1 MPIDDITKT
10 GRQTWKDLQ
19 KQNNPDNTGYTAN
32 DAKAFRMTLNQLQ
45 APVEPVPFEQL
56 GDFGHSRYDRGKEG
70 VPMWALDN
78 LEDYRA
84 HRQSSL
90 NKMGAGIGK
99 GVALAAT
106 TFIDGT
112 LGLLTGAV
120 EGIGAL
126 ASGAGGYEAVSK
138 LWDNSVSNALKQV
151 NDEMEKILPNY
162 RTKAEQERE
171 WWQNLGTANFWADT
185 FIKNLG
191 FTVGAFYSG
200 QAWNTALKAA
210 GVLKSAAS
218 AQVVGS
224 VMSAVNEG
232 RIEANNNSKDFL
244 TAQREQL
251 KLGYDKALADID
263 NDPALND
270 YEKAVRISDLDK
282 TYAQLDQKAQHEADR
297 MGLAVL
303 IGNTAILSASNLW
316 QFGKLYSRG
325 FDNAKGIMGRIQSG
339 IEREGIKGGVKE
351 GGKYV
356 AETMTKGQMVRRALT
371 NPLAEGFEEMNQ
383 AFIAEH
389 AGLFRSSDNPDAYY
403 KALTD
408 PEYEYKTRDWF
419 SSFTEGLAN
428 TYGSGDRWQEFAV
441 GWLTGAIGMPTV
453 GRVNNA
459 DANTYL
465 GRGKAVG
472 ISGGFLGELRS
483 LNAQNIKRQSTADAM
498 NKFVD
503 NMNQQIGHMAQ
514 SNYFTDAMDG
524 WAADQNQFEWTN
536 ARDNEMFTG
545 FSAFRKA
552 GRLNDFKEIINQ
564 DFENLTDEKLQE
576 IAINTT
582 PAVELNDD
590 GTAKRT
596 DASGKVLTA
605 GWRDK
610 KTGQLLSETPEGRE
624 QMRQELTEKR
634 NRIQDALDSYEKAL
648 ETVRGIGNNFLTDDE
663 ENEMAWLKWKM
674 SIFDKRFGELKQG
687 NEPFIRTLDDAID
700 KFIYRQSGQLL
711 EDKQNERTAEGKRKL
726 GGKAK
731 AKYAPVNI
739 ANGEQVMS
747 YMQSVKNYLDM
758 LQQANSPSMA
768 AALLE
773 YTPEITEV
781 LKAFKPEFLKE
792 YMSIDTD
799 AFNESI
805 NQLSDMA
812 KISSSYKQFSETYD
826 KFTKDPLKLK
836 ENRNKIDSENQKT
849 QEAVNKVKQEEA
861 LKNMSVSEINEQIDN
876 GTLNPDDI
884 NLGSLD
890 EGIVANFEEAEA
902 VRNTKDGLIRKVESS
917 DADDVTKKVALDM
930 LSKYNPDSVD
940 QLIDLESGIYNDPTA
955 IDIPQEVI
963 NAVEGEEKKADLI
976 DNVMA
981 NAKSLLSQAIDT
993 LENENAEIPDTS
1005 SINALEGF
1013 EIEDTTGR
1021 DGTTKTITVNEE
1033 RKEQYEKQ
1041 QKESKDVT
1049 NPMNRIS
1056 VVNKMMLYID
1066 KHVSAP
1072 LETTQRDALEQA
1084 LFSVVG
1090 QFNRLYKDGN
1100 SSESILKAISST
1112 RGYQIADSIFPIKP
1126 LLENYFKG
1134 IGDYIDEQEETFE
1147 PADSTEEQQ
1156 DTTPNVSEEDVVN
1169 EVALESTRKEYESKS
1184 PKPYNFWRTTSTQLP
1199 INKKAYDNTEF
1210 WKQAE
1215 SLGYKGEQLQ
1225 RIKAIG
1231 EFFEKNR
1238 VFDRVNQ
1245 GEVQAGDKIGF
1256 SIVKDLNDKAGSIVI
1271 LITDSKGNIIGDMP
1285 AMTDATV
1292 DDYIGLRDF
1301 LQSIL
1306 DEYEKAD
1313 SPDTFTSTK
1322 TSIVNKTM
1330 IGKVPYSRNRNNLN
1344 KVFGDVPFKLGIAM
1358 NAGKTAVI
1366 GTPGITKYDNDPI
1379 RNVTLPALK
1388 AKAGQPY
1395 LLMPTSD
1402 KTGISQYIPVP
1413 FLMDRYNPRMQG
1425 TTFDKIITDLVTKLY
1440 TANNKNVMSVIK
1452 DFKEFFAIPEFH
1464 VNYLDNEIINV
1475 SIRTADM
1482 QDRITIYNRAGD
1494 DLNAFVNS
1502 IKQSLYK
1509 LQLPIQV
1516 SRKYI
1521 NSFYGDT
1528 DYNRMLGELATVNL
1542 DEGST
1547 HTISDWFTIKMVDA
1561 NGKVVDTKS
1570 PKSIGINPTTKS
1582 VETKPVANNQNPTI
1596 VLTRNGL
1603 LGTTANQQTWESLTP
1618 EQQQFIA
1625 SKSKP
1630 KQSQLMQQLVAA
1642 KAMGNSVDE
1651 ILGTRY
1657 SVADGRKESFDLNK
1671 ELAWLDKVLPQFS
1684 IDENKQL
1691 IAGLQHAGLDLYGMF
1706 KEGLIYLNSTN
1717 QTRGTT
1723 YHEAFHAV
1731 FLTLLTDKERAEVI
1745 KEAEKKFGNLEGLE
1759 LEEKLAEDFRQ
1770 YVEYEEYSGSWFK
1783 KIWRKLKR
1791 MIQHLR
1797 GKDSV
1802 LNALYYDINHGNY
1815 KKFTPTTSN
1824 EIRYNNKELE
1834 DIKSKAI
1841 VGGTFMKAPNGK
1853 DTNLTERQWL
1863 QVRTKAFKDWFGDW
1877 ENDAVNASKVVDE
1890 NGEPLV
1896 VYHGGSLT
1904 NVFDTKGQRKTRGA
1918 GIKKGDIGAYFTS
1931 NRGSALNYEEI
1942 HRYKNSDGVFDII
1955 ESLKEAGVSDE
1966 EIDKVW
1972 DTELLGLR
1980 SGTRDFFLN
1989 IRNPKKTYYK
1999 GTYKNGFSKEDT
2011 NVGNNDGQIIKRSD
2025 TNEVEYVAFNPNQI
2039 KSATDNNGEFSKTN
2053 DDIRYREIPKMSKDE
2068 ESRLNDYR
2076 YIRSIITNMTNDAF
2090 NVREKY
2096 IEYRDVMKD
2105 ESAAERLLEKA
2116 VKKAWEQLH
2125 PKEKVDVNVKVVDN
2139 NNATGIIK
2147 SFTING
2153 INYMDEYLRLLE
2165 LENNISEIKEIQ
2177 RLERQYIN
2185 SRTKEQLISEQA
2197 LIDQGD
2203 TFRYRVAVE
2212 NYYNNYNEQSESI
2225 QKEWSDIG
2233 GVPEEFS
2240 NENYETKKHC
2250 NY

>member
-1 MPIDDITKT
+1 MAFTDITKE
-10 GRQTWKDLQ
+10 GLQSYRSLQKDNDLQ
-19 KQNNPDNTGYTAN
+19 NSSELNDWYNNFIQSMDHSYLPQYQSGLIN
-32 DAKAFRMTLNQLQ
+32 
-45 APVEPVPFEQL
+45 APSVINAAQL
-56 GDFGHSRYDRGKEG
+56 GLEDYGNSRYDSD
-70 VPMWALDN
+70 VATLDELMN
-78 LEDYRA
+78 YQDYRA

-112 LGLLTGAV
+112 LGLLTGTV
-120 EGIGAL
+120 EGIGA
-126 ASGAGGYEAVSK
+126 AINGEGFYSSVSK

-162 RTKAEQERE
+162 RTKAEQEKE
-171 WWQNLGTANFWADT
+171 WWQNLGTANFWADS

-244 TAQREQL
+244 AAQREQL
-251 KLGYDKALADID
+251 RLGYEAALADINND
-263 NDPALND
+263 NTLND
-270 YEKAVRISDLDK
+270 YEKAAKISALDDN
-282 TYAQLDQKAQHEADR
+282 YAQLDQRAQQEADK

-303 IGNTAILSASNLW
+303 IGNTVILSASNLW

-339 IEREGIKGGVKE
+339 IEREGIKGGIKE

-356 AETMTKGQMVRRALT
+356 AETMTKGQMVRRALA

-389 AGLFRSSDNPDAYY
+389 AGLYRSSDDPDAYY

-459 DANTYL
+459 DANAWA
-465 GRGKAVG
+465 GHGAVS
-472 ISGGFLGELRS
+472 ISGGILGELRS
-483 LNAQNIKRQSTADAM
+483 QQAQNAERQSTADAM

-503 NMNQQIGHMAQ
+503 NLNQQVGHMAQ
-514 SNYFTDAMDG
+514 SNYFTNAMDG
-524 WAADQNQFEWTN
+524 WAADKNQFEWTN

-552 GRLNDFKEIINQ
+552 GRLDDFKEIINQ

-610 KTGQLLSETPEGRE
+610 KTGQLLSETEEGRQ

-634 NRIQDALDSYEKAL
+634 DRIKDALDSYEKAL
-648 ETVRGIGNNFLTDDE
+648 ETVRGIGNNSLTDDE

-687 NEPFIRTLDDAID
+687 NEPFIRTLDEAID

-711 EDKQNERTAEGKRKL
+711 EDKQNERTAEGKKKL
-726 GGKAK
+726 GGRAK

-739 ANGEQVMS
+739 ANGEQIMS
-747 YMQSVKNYLDM
+747 YMQSVKSYLDM
-758 LQQANSPSMA
+758 LKQANSPSMA

-792 YMSIDTD
+792 YMSINTD

-805 NQLSDMA
+805 NQLSDLA
-812 KISSSYKQFSETYD
+812 KISKSYKQFSETYD

-890 EGIVANFEEAEA
+890 EGTVANFEEAEA
-902 VRNTKDGLIRKVESS
+902 VRNTKEGLIRKVESS
-917 DADDVTKKVALDM
+917 DADDVTKKAALDM

-940 QLIDLESGIYNDPTA
+940 QLIDLESEAYNDPTI

-963 NAVEGEEKKADLI
+963 NAVEEEEKRADLI

-981 NAKSLLSQAIDT
+981 GAKSLLSQAIDT
-993 LENENAEIPDTS
+993 LETETAEMPDTS
-1005 SINALEGF
+1005 SINALEGS
-1013 EIEDTTGR
+1013 EVEDTTGR
-1021 DGTTKTITVNEE
+1021 DNTTKNVTVNEE
-1033 RKEQYEKQ
+1033 RKEQYDKQ
-1041 QKESKDVT
+1041 QQESKDVT
-1049 NPMNRIS
+1049 NPMTRIS
-1056 VVNKMMLYID
+1056 VVNKMMLYVD
-1066 KHVSAP
+1066 KHVAAP
-1072 LETTQRDALEQA
+1072 LERTQRDALEQA

-1100 SSESILKAISST
+1100 SLEGILKAISGT
-1112 RGYQIADSIFPIKP
+1112 RDYQIADSIFPIKP

-1134 IGDYIDEQEETFE
+1134 IGDYIDEQEELE
-1147 PADSTEEQQ
+1147 PADLAEEQQ
-1156 DTTPNVSEEDVVN
+1156 DSTPDISEEDVIN

-1199 INKKAYDNTEF
+1199 INKKAFDNTEF

-1231 EFFEKNR
+1231 EYFEKNR
-1238 VFDRVNQ
+1238 VFDRINQ
-1245 GEVQAGDKIGF
+1245 GEVQAGDTVGF
-1256 SIVKDLNDKAGSIVI
+1256 TIVKDLNDKAGSTVI
-1271 LITDSKGNIIGDMP
+1271 LITDSKGNVIGDMP
-1285 AMTDATV
+1285 AMTDSTV

-1306 DEYEKAD
+1306 DEYEKVG

-1322 TSIVNKTM
+1322 TSIVNKNM
-1330 IGKVPYSRNRNNLN
+1330 IGKVPYVKNRNNLN
-1344 KVFGDVPFKLGIAM
+1344 KVFGDVSFKLGIAM

-1366 GTPGITKYDNDPI
+1366 ATPGITKYDNDPI

-1402 KTGISQYIPVP
+1402 KTGNSQYIPVP

-1425 TTFDKIITDLVTKLY
+1425 TTFDKVITDLITKLY
-1440 TANNKNVMSVIK
+1440 TANNNNVMSIIK

-1464 VNYLDNEIINV
+1464 VNYLDNEVINV
-1475 SIRTADM
+1475 SLRTAEM
-1482 QDRITIYNRAGD
+1482 QNRSTIYNRAGD
-1494 DLNAFVNS
+1494 DLNTFVNS
-1502 IKQSLYK
+1502 IKQSLYS

-1542 DEGST
+1542 NEGST
-1547 HTISDWFTIKMVDA
+1547 HTVSDWFTINMLDKEGNIIKTV
-1561 NGKVVDTKS
+1561 S
-1570 PKSIGINPTTKS
+1570 PKSVGMKS
-1582 VETKPVANNQNPTI
+1582 NLKPEQVVETKTEQKPTEVSKNPEDI
-1596 VLTRNGL
+1596 LKKNGL
-1603 LGTTANQQTWESLTP
+1603 LSSTDNQNAWAKLTP
-1618 EQQQFIA
+1618 EQQQIVA
-1625 SKSKP
+1625 SKSKL
-1630 KQSQLMQQLVAA
+1630 KQSSMMQQIVAA
-1642 KAMGNSVDE
+1642 MKQGNGVSSIFTE
-1651 ILGTRY
+1651 KTRIAEG
-1657 SVADGRKESFDLNK
+1657 VREPFDLDK
-1671 ELAWLDKVLPQFS
+1671 ELNWLNKVLPQFS

-1691 IAGLQHAGLDLYGMF
+1691 IKGLTNMNGNLALWGVFRD
-1706 KEGLIYLNSTN
+1706 GLIYLNSADN
-1717 QTRGTT
+1717 SKGTV
-1723 YHEAFHAV
+1723 YHESFHAV
-1731 FLTLLTDKERAEVI
+1731 FNCLLNETEQTEI
-1745 KEAEKKFGNLEGLE
+1745 LEKAKKIWGNLDKIT
-1759 LEEKLAEDFRQ
+1759 LEEKLAEDFRKYTQ
-1770 YVEYEEYSGSWFK
+1770 YAEYSESKFESFWKRLVRFIKTLATRGRTLTVLYGDINKGKFSSVTPKEFIGERTRVNNDIEETQRRISQLESDLKQTKDRIEAKVKADYEE
-1783 KIWRKLKR
+1783 
-1791 MIQHLR
+1791 LR
-1797 GKDSV
+1797 GIADS
-1802 LNALYYDINHGNY
+1802 D
-1815 KKFTPTTSN
+1815 
-1824 EIRYNNKELE
+1824 
-1834 DIKSKAI
+1834 
-1841 VGGTFMKAPNGK
+1841 
-1853 DTNLTERQWL
+1853 Q
-1863 QVRTKAFKDWFGDW
+1863 
-1877 ENDAVNASKVVDE
+1877 
-1890 NGEPLV
+1890 
-1896 VYHGGSLT
+1896 
-1904 NVFDTKGQRKTRGA
+1904 
-1918 GIKKGDIGAYFTS
+1918 
-1931 NRGSALNYEEI
+1931 
-1942 HRYKNSDGVFDII
+1942 
-1955 ESLKEAGVSDE
+1955 
-1966 EIDKVW
+1966 
-1972 DTELLGLR
+1972 
-1980 SGTRDFFLN
+1980 
-1989 IRNPKKTYYK
+1989 
-1999 GTYKNGFSKEDT
+1999 
-2011 NVGNNDGQIIKRSD
+2011 
-2025 TNEVEYVAFNPNQI
+2025 
-2039 KSATDNNGEFSKTN
+2039 SKT
-2053 DDIRYREIPKMSKDE
+2053 IVWR
-2068 ESRLNDYR
+2068 
-2076 YIRSIITNMTNDAF
+2076 
-2090 NVREKY
+2090 NVKRKEGQ
-2096 IEYRDVMKD
+2096 
-2105 ESAAERLLEKA
+2105 KA
-2116 VKKAWEQLH
+2116 VKEVLVGNIEVTEGQDVQEVGNTI
-2125 PKEKVDVNVKVVDN
+2125 PQMVEEK
-2139 NNATGIIK
+2139 
-2147 SFTING
+2147 FRP
-2153 INYMDEYLRLLE
+2153 YL
-2165 LENNISEIKEIQ
+2165 
-2177 RLERQYIN
+2177 
-2185 SRTKEQLISEQA
+2185 
-2197 LIDQGD
+2197 GD
-2203 TFRYRVAVE
+2203 TFVSAGYIFKALVNMQEAID
-2212 NYYNNYNEQSESI
+2212 NNQELKAIEEDLNREKETLKTLTQNKEALLSQELLDEQAEIEDRDDNFDKQDEST
-2225 QKEWSDIG
+2225 KEAWLKIADKEDFSKANKDIA
-2233 GVPEEFS
+2233 E
-2240 NENYETKKHC
+2240 HC
-2250 NY
+2250 GY